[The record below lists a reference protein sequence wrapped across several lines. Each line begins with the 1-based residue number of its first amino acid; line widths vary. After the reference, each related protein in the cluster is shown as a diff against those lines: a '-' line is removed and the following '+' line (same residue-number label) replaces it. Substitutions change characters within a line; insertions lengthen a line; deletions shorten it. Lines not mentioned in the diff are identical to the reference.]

1 MAKKSTAQSQ
11 TQQTETVPVATQV
24 AAPAQ
29 QTAPAE
35 KKARV
40 AKKATET
47 ATPATTQVA
56 TPATTQVAAPAQQ
69 ESAPAPV
76 EKKARSSKKA
86 TETATPAT
94 TQVAAPATTQST
106 PAPATTQVS
115 APVEQ
120 QLSSSSEQSST
131 SEESVESLFQ
141 TLISQAESLVE
152 TQKGF
157 ASTLRKA
164 VKFYNKESRENART
178 HARLAA
184 KKSRKVRDE
193 TQKRAPS
200 GFQIPT
206 QISNELCTFLGVPL
220 NTKMSRNV
228 VTKQINSYI
237 QAQNLQVQGN
247 RRSFVPDAKLGA
259 ILGPLKEVDAE
270 KGFNYFNL
278 QRYISRHFVSSASA
292 SQQSATVSASS

>member
-1 MAKKSTAQSQ
+1 MAKKSTTQSQ
-11 TQQTETVPVATQV
+11 TQQTETAPVATQV

-29 QTAPAE
+29 QAAPAE

-47 ATPATTQVA
+47 AAPAQVSTPA
-56 TPATTQVAAPAQQ
+56 PATTQVAAPAQQ
-69 ESAPAPV
+69 ESAQAPV
-76 EKKARSSKKA
+76 EKKTRSSKKA
-86 TETATPAT
+86 TETAAPA
-94 TQVAAPATTQST
+94 QVAAPATTQVST

-120 QLSSSSEQSST
+120 QLSSSSEQSSS

-259 ILGPLKEVDAE
+259 ILGQLKEVDAE